1 MQTYRLSKTDVR
13 LSVVTVICMK
23 LRATASSHVKRGEG
37 RKAIWLIAHSYGHA
51 NITHSPYVYLSHLSC
66 LLLAAA
72 AAAFLA
78 AGARIAPCHALDIP
92 QWAC

>member
-37 RKAIWLIAHSYGHA
+37 RKAIWLIAHS
-51 NITHSPYVYLSHLSC
+51 P
-66 LLLAAA
+66 
-72 AAAFLA
+72 
-78 AGARIAPCHALDIP
+78 
-92 QWAC
+92 